1 MVSREGS
8 NARSAESTIGARS
21 EREPST
27 NELIEV
33 GTTQTSTALE
43 ASVANPRVSATGR
56 ALTAVLLGAALVAP
70 AIAQRSIDA
79 QNRVVDVKQAPA
91 AGEKG
96 GPGLAIKAKKIL
108 TVPYEGEQYVDN
120 AVLVVKDG
128 KIEAVGPARTTPI
141 PAGYQV
147 VDVGDKWLMPG
158 FIDLHSHVGGT
169 FDINDTVYLTGPG
182 MRVHCSVIPNNEMFK
197 VAVAGGVTTVL
208 YIPGSGVNCGGQGV
222 LLKTGLEHY
231 EESVVRDPGSL
242 KIAQAGNPEGY
253 LMGIGRSFMNWNTRD
268 MLKRGKAYAQRWKAF
283 EEGKGEK
290 PERDLEHD
298 VFRELDAHRTQI
310 STHTQMYQVVMT
322 TITMLSREFGF
333 SVYIDHGEMAGYKSS
348 ELAQENNVN
357 AIVGPR
363 EIEIPTRQ
371 FIQWTGSNPEAI
383 LGIAAEYHKRGMKDV
398 GFNTDAPVV
407 PEEELLVQATTA
419 ARYGFPTR
427 DLEAVRGLTIIPAKT
442 AGISNRVGCLQPGR
456 DADVLV
462 IAGDPAD
469 PRCGVDAVYIEGKRV
484 YDTTTERR
492 RW

>member
-1 MVSREGS
+1 ML
-8 NARSAESTIGARS
+8 A
-21 EREPST
+21 
-27 NELIEV
+27 
-33 GTTQTSTALE
+33 TSSDAL
-43 ASVANPRVSATGR
+43 
-56 ALTAVLLGAALVAP
+56 
-70 AIAQRSIDA
+70 AQRSLDA
-79 QNRVVDVKQAPA
+79 QNRVVQSNLPPA
-91 AGEKG
+91 AGERG

-108 TVPYEGEQYVDN
+108 TVPYEGEQFVDN

-147 VDVGDKWLMPG
+147 LDVGDHWLMPG
-158 FIDLHSHVGGT
+158 FVDLHSHVGGT
-169 FDINDTVYLTGPG
+169 FDINDTVYLTNPG
-182 MRVHCSVIPNNEMFK
+182 LRVQTSVVPANEMFK
-197 VAVAGGVTTVL
+197 VAVAGGVTSVL
-208 YIPGSGVNCGGQGV
+208 YIPGSGVNCGGQGI
-222 LLKTGLEHY
+222 LLKTGLEHF
-231 EESVVRDPGSL
+231 EEARIRMPGSL
-242 KIAQAGNPEGY
+242 KIAQAGNPEGWTV
-253 LMGIGRSFMNWNTRD
+253 GVGRSLMNWNTRD
-268 MLKRGKAYAQRWKAF
+268 MLKRGKAYALRWKAF
-283 EEGKGEK
+283 EEGRGEK

-298 VFRELDAHRTQI
+298 VFRDLEAHRTQI

-333 SVYIDHGEMAGYKSS
+333 SVYIDHGEMAGYKAS

-383 LGIAAEYHKRGMKDV
+383 LGIAAEYRKRGMKDV

-407 PEEELLVQATTA
+407 PQEELLVQATTA

-427 DLEAVRGLTIIPAKT
+427 DLDTVRGLTIIPART
-442 AGISNRVGCLQPGR
+442 AGISDRVGCLQPGR

-462 IAGDPAD
+462 IVGDPAD
-469 PRCGVDAVYIEGKRV
+469 PRCAVDTVFIEGKKV
-484 YDTTTERR
+484 YDTALERR